1 MTKKMLSVA
10 QWRCLLLVLGMFVL
24 VFDIWASV
32 HWESSTIRAG
42 TLGISVGSENRSG
55 FQPILGIDNGSP
67 LLAWSAK
74 PGDEIKFDHAEDAL
88 RVLSTD
94 ESVGLTLRLGE
105 QLRHEMVRPIADPL
119 IKSQPLLAKIGALT
133 NLAQIFITLL
143 LALLIGWSRPE
154 SKAMRIFALVL
165 LNNSPNSLWTLLPAG
180 TLSNII
186 IDLRPLNVWFVY
198 IGFAYFSM
206 IYAEELGHRWGDWT
220 RRIFR
225 GLAGIFGLYAVL
237 RTAQFFY
244 ALPWALQSR
253 VDLDSF
259 KQFAAIASAVFALG
273 MLGRAWHSSRGT
285 ARQKLAWAGVCTG
298 LVYSGYLLFNVNL
311 GLGQPIP
318 IMIFESVQY
327 ITVVLAYCALTYAML
342 RHRLFDFSFVVNRTL
357 VFTVTSLLLFLAF
370 WLIEQGVHKLVH
382 FKAAENNAMLGGAI
396 AFALFFTFNR
406 LHHRVDHWIEHLF
419 FRQWRDRESALRGF
433 VSKAAHFTD
442 HRSLIAAFG
451 SALDRFSSGA
461 GNALYLVGPSGNFGS
476 MYSSL
481 QGAPEILE
489 VDDDIAVS
497 MRASRQGVMLA
508 ETDVPYRAHLA
519 LPMLQG
525 GELKGIVL
533 LGTKLDSQ
541 SYRPDEQGV
550 LEFAVGRIGLDLNRL
565 QAAQLTEQL
574 RQVQQELH
582 SVKVEL
588 DSVTMELD
596 SLKVDRATLMLAL
609 SKVGAPA

>member
-1 MTKKMLSVA
+1 MNKQMLSIF
-10 QWRCLLLVLGMFVL
+10 QWRCLLVVLGLLVLSL
-24 VFDIWASV
+24 DIWASM
-32 HWESSTIRAG
+32 HWERSAVAFRVG
-42 TLGISVGSENRSG
+42 TLGVSLGAPDRDNFR
-55 FQPILGIDNGSP
+55 PIVKIADGSP
-67 LLAWSAK
+67 LSALSAT
-74 PGDEIKFDHAEDAL
+74 PGNAIKFDHPEDSL

-94 ESVGLTLRLGE
+94 EPVGLTLRTGL
-105 QLRHEMVRPIADPL
+105 QFRHALLTPMPDPL
-119 IKSQPLLAKIGALT
+119 VVNQPFLAKAGAFVT
-133 NLAQIFITLL
+133 WAQVFITLL
-143 LALLIGWSRPE
+143 LAMIIGWSRAD
-154 SKAMRIFALVL
+154 STAMRVFALIL
-165 LNNSPNSLWTLLPAG
+165 LNNSPFSVWNILPSG
-180 TLSNII
+180 TLSYLLVDFRLVNLWI
-186 IDLRPLNVWFVY
+186 VY
-198 IGFAYFSM
+198 VGFAYFSL
-206 IYAEELGHRWGDWT
+206 IYPEELGYRWGQWT
-220 RRIFR
+220 RRGVI
-225 GLAGIFGLYAVL
+225 GLAVLFGLVAAA
-237 RTAQFFY
+237 RTADFF
-244 ALPWALQSR
+244 AVLPWALKSR
-253 VDLDSF
+253 LGLEAL
-259 KQFAAIASAVFALG
+259 KQTVAIVSVVFSMG
-273 MLGRAWHSSRGT
+273 MLWQAWRMSRGT

-298 LVYSGYLLFNVNL
+298 VIYLGYLLFNVNL
-311 GLGQPIP
+311 SMGEPIP
-318 IMIFESVQY
+318 NMIFESCQY
-327 ITVVLAYCALTYAML
+327 LTILIAYCALTYAML

-419 FRQWRDRESALRGF
+419 FRQWRDRESALRSF

-442 HRSLIAAFG
+442 SRALVTAFG

-461 GNALYLVGPSGNFGS
+461 GSALYLAGPSGNFGS
-476 MYSSL
+476 VYSSL
-481 QGAPEILE
+481 QGAPEIFE

-497 MRASRQGVMLA
+497 MRASRQGVTLA

-533 LGTKLDSQ
+533 LGTKQDAQ

-574 RQVQQELH
+574 RQVQQELD
-582 SVKVEL
+582 SVK
-588 DSVTMELD
+588 ME
-596 SLKVDRATLMLAL
+596 RATLMLAL